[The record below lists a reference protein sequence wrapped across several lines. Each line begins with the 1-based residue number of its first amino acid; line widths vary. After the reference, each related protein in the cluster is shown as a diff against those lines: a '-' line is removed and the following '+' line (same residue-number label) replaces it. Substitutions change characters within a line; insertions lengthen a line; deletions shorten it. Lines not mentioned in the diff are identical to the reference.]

1 MSAPSEAELLE
12 LLVEDA
18 RAKSASERIP
28 DDWEETLAKVRAE
41 HVERRS
47 AGPRG
52 PRGSDKLARSPY
64 KVPGFES
71 RRLLDQLRFDGL
83 DGSSL

>member
-1 MSAPSEAELLE
+1 VSDQSEAELLE

-18 RAKSASERIP
+18 RRKSERERIP

-41 HVERRS
+41 HVERRGR
-47 AGPRG
+47 AVGPRNNG
-52 PRGSDKLARSPY
+52 ASRPAVRVG
-64 KVPGFES
+64 GFVH

-83 DGSSL
+83 DGLDL